1 MLLLPS
7 RFNFL
12 LDDDLLAFNS
22 STCALV
28 HFNNSFRKILQNPNA
43 ELSVQDN
50 LLRDQMLSCGF
61 LVPSDRDELS
71 TLRSRYLQS
80 QANCDSLA
88 VTIMPT
94 DACNFNCFY
103 CFQDKKSIHMSS
115 DTDNALVNFI
125 DSKLYDVKKLKVTWF
140 GGEPLLALTLIQS
153 LSDSLCLLAKKH
165 SCDYEAFII
174 TNGYLLN
181 DSAIHI
187 LSQCQIRTVQ
197 ISLDGDKY
205 THDSRRFLLRG
216 GHSFNVILRNLKALL
231 ERDFNISCRINL
243 DRSNLHSIPNLISTL
258 SQFLGSLKSKLTLSF
273 GLILPISHLDK
284 WNPNLCL
291 SMEEFSACVSNFS
304 TCMAELGFNIPDLY
318 PFYPTPKNTFCA
330 AVRHNSFLIRPDGS
344 IGKCFDCDL
353 SVGDVWHGIAHNS
366 ATQSNLSQW
375 LNFNPFD
382 DPECKNCFVL
392 PICLGGCPFF
402 RIFRQK
408 KLCLKWKGDLPTSL
422 RQIFYRKG
430 GDYS

>member
-1 MLLLPS
+1 MLLKPS

-12 LDDDLLAFNS
+12 LDDDQIAFNS

-28 HFNNSFRKILQNPNA
+28 HFNHSFQKILQNPNA

-50 LLRDQMLSCGF
+50 LLRDQMLSCSF
-61 LVPSDRDELS
+61 LVPADRDELS

-80 QANCDSLA
+80 QSNRDTLA
-88 VTIMPT
+88 LTILPT

-115 DTDNALVNFI
+115 DTANALLNFI
-125 DSKLYDVKKLKVTWF
+125 DSKLYGVKKLKVTWF
-140 GGEPLLALTLIQS
+140 GGEPLLALNLIQS
-153 LSDSLCLLAKKH
+153 LSDSLCQLANRH
-165 SCDYEAFII
+165 SCVYEAFII

-181 DSAIHI
+181 VSNIQI
-187 LSQCQIRTVQ
+187 LSRCQIRTVQ
-197 ISLDGDKY
+197 ISLDGDKS

-216 GHSFNVILRNLKALL
+216 GNSFNVILRNLKALL
-231 ERDFNISCRINL
+231 ERDFNVSCRINL
-243 DRSNLHSIPNLISTL
+243 DRSNHHSIPNLLSTL
-258 SQFLGSLKSKLTLSF
+258 SLFLGSLKSKLTLSF
-273 GLILPISHLDK
+273 ALILPFAHLDK
-284 WNPNLCL
+284 WDSNLCL
-291 SMEEFSACVSNFS
+291 SIEEFSACVSKFS
-304 TCMAELGFNIPDLY
+304 DCMAELGFNIPDLY

-344 IGKCFDCDL
+344 IGKCFDCNL
-353 SVGDVWHGIAHNS
+353 SVGDVWQGIALDS
-366 ATQSNLSQW
+366 ITQSNLSQW
-375 LNFNPFD
+375 LDFNPFD
-382 DPECKNCFVL
+382 DHECKNCLVL

-408 KLCLKWKGDLPTSL
+408 KLCLKWKFDLSSSL

-430 GDYS
+430 GVYS